1 MKIENIIGEIQDIM
15 NDAKV
20 LPLTGGKA
28 MVETEAV
35 LEKLDELVD
44 ALPMEI
50 RQAKNIVADR
60 SQIISEAKREA
71 EDIVHAAEERRN
83 AMISKS
89 EIVRQAEAQAA
100 AIIADANK
108 KSTEMRKAANNYV
121 DDIIRKT
128 EEAITE
134 QLNELKKTRQGIR
147 QSQRT
152 GN

>member
-1 MKIENIIGEIQDIM
+1 MKIENLIGEIQDIM

-28 MVETEAV
+28 VVETEAV
-35 LEKLDELVD
+35 LDKLDELMD

-71 EDIVHAAEERRN
+71 DDIIHAAEERRN

-108 KSTEMRKAANNYV
+108 KSAEMRKAANNYV

-128 EEAITE
+128 DEAITE

-147 QSQRT
+147 QSQRN

>member
-44 ALPMEI
+44 ALPMEV

-71 EDIVHAAEERRN
+71 DDIIHAAEERRN

-89 EIVRQAEAQAA
+89 EIVKQAEAQAA

-147 QSQRT
+147 QSQRN

>member
-1 MKIENIIGEIQDIM
+1 MKIENLIGEIQDIM

-28 MVETEAV
+28 VVETEAV
-35 LEKLDELVD
+35 LDKLDELMD

-71 EDIVHAAEERRN
+71 DDIIHAAEERRN

-108 KSTEMRKAANNYV
+108 ESAEMRKAANNYV

-128 EEAITE
+128 DEAITE

-147 QSQRT
+147 QSQRN